1 VVYLPPETYLAAGGA
16 QKLPNASKQV
26 TEAFNA
32 AE

>member
-1 VVYLPPETYLAAGGA
+1 LKKGTGGLLAAGGT
-16 QKLPNASKQV
+16 QELLNASKQV